1 MKRLKGLFSGGA
13 MLLPVVLAGVAAPV
27 AAQAETLTVFSHAV
41 HQKVLTEGPGGNV
54 VAQWEQ
60 ATGNTV
66 EWVTF
71 GVPELHERLFRE
83 ASLNNTEVDVAYLL
97 NRFTDDEVIQLFE
110 PLDDLIA
117 SDPIDEFGGI
127 SPGLL
132 SGLTFDGKIYGIPIR
147 HATHGLIYNET
158 LLKEQGLDGPPE
170 TFEELIEYA
179 KKLTYTRADGTK
191 VHGLIFGG
199 VGSAN
204 IIDVMRVYGGDFVT
218 QDMEVRA
225 DSPETVQGVQ
235 LLVDLYNEGVLPT
248 AIGSFSTEDA
258 TTFMQQ
264 GRAAMIIEPM
274 DRVRTY
280 GDPAT
285 SQYPNGF
292 FAVPVPPLAGSD
304 EPVAVKTE
312 VWALTIPRNA
322 QNKELSW
329 SFIKHVATYDS
340 MLRQALNGNGATRSA
355 VFKDPQIQE
364 MVSYAEALAEAVS
377 VARVPMPGFK
387 GSAQADDIIKEEI
400 QAAVAGAKTA
410 QQAMDDAA
418 NRIRSI
424 LGQ

>member
-1 MKRLKGLFSGGA
+1 MKTIKKLLGGSV
-13 MLLPVVLAGVAAPV
+13 MIVPVALVGVAVPS

-41 HQKVLTEGPGGNV
+41 HQRVLTEGPGGNV
-54 VAQWEQ
+54 VAEWEE

-83 ASLNNTEVDVAYLL
+83 VTLNNTEVDVAYLL
-97 NRFTDDEVIQLFE
+97 NRFTDEQVIQLFE
-110 PLDDLIA
+110 PLNDLIA
-117 SDPIDEFGGI
+117 SDPIEDFSGV

-132 SGLTFDGKIYGIPIR
+132 SGVTYDGLTYGIPIR
-147 HATHGLIYNET
+147 HATHGLIYNEE
-158 LLKEQGLDGPPE
+158 LLQEQGLEGPPE
-170 TFEELIEYA
+170 TFEELVDYA
-179 KKLTYTRADGTK
+179 RKLTFTSSDGTQ

-204 IIDVMRVYGGDFVT
+204 IIDVVRVYGGDFVT

-225 DSPETVQGVQ
+225 NSPETVRGVQ

-280 GDPAT
+280 GDPDS
-285 SQYPNGF
+285 SQYPDAF
-292 FAVPVPPLAGSD
+292 TAVPVPPLAGSD

-312 VWALTIPRNA
+312 VWALTIPTNA
-322 QNKELSW
+322 ENKDLSW
-329 SFIKHVATYDS
+329 SFIKHVSTYDA
-340 MLRQALNGNGATRSA
+340 MLRQALNGNGATRAA
-355 VFKDPQIQE
+355 VFEDDEIRQ
-364 MVSYAEALAEAVS
+364 MVPYAGALAEAVS
-377 VARVPMPGFK
+377 VARVPMPGFR
-387 GSAQADDIIKEEI
+387 GSAQADDVIKEEI
-400 QAAVAGAKTA
+400 QAAIAGAKTA
-410 QQAMDDAA
+410 QEAMDSAA
-418 NRIRSI
+418 SRIQSI